1 LLRLDD
7 GHAVKTGAWDA
18 RQPGRLG
25 AALHDSTTV
34 PEFESKLMGRAG

>member
-1 LLRLDD
+1 MSGR
-7 GHAVKTGAWDA
+7 
-18 RQPGRLG
+18 PGRLG